1 MWNHLAYKIGQVP
14 SKTFHGESLAT
25 KQKAMLRFLWLLLL
39 VYACLVS
46 PASSQPKNIFL
57 LAGQSNMSGRGGVT
71 NVTWDGIVPPQ
82 CQPSPTILRLS
93 EELEWVEATEPLHKD
108 VDVYATCGVGPGLAF
123 ANSVLANDSSLGP
136 VGLVPCA
143 IGGTKISQWARGT
156 DLYNQLVRRASAALQ
171 GGGTIRAL
179 LWYQGE
185 SDTINSEDAELYQDR
200 LDNFFIDLRLDLP
213 IPSLPI
219 IQVALASGQGPFI
232 EKVRAAQLGLN
243 LDKVTCVDAKGLE
256 LEPDR
261 LHLSTGAEVR
271 LGEMLANEFLRTLP
285 RPLKSKAH
293 RRFHNFVGD
302 LFNKPPV

>member
-1 MWNHLAYKIGQVP
+1 
-14 SKTFHGESLAT
+14 
-25 KQKAMLRFLWLLLL
+25 MLRFLWLLLL

-93 EELEWVEATEPLHKD
+93 EELAWVEATEPLHKD
-108 VDVYATCGVGPGLAF
+108 IDVYATCGVGPGLAF
-123 ANSVLANDSSLGP
+123 ANSILANDSSLGP
-136 VGLVPCA
+136 
-143 IGGTKISQWARGT
+143 
-156 DLYNQLVRRASAALQ
+156 LVRRASAALQ

-200 LDNFFIDLRLDLP
+200 LDNFFIDLRVDLP

-219 IQVALASGQGPFI
+219 IQVALASGLGPFI

-256 LEPDR
+256 LEPDH

-285 RPLKSKAH
+285 RPLTSNAH
-293 RRFHNFVGD
+293 KRFHNFVGD